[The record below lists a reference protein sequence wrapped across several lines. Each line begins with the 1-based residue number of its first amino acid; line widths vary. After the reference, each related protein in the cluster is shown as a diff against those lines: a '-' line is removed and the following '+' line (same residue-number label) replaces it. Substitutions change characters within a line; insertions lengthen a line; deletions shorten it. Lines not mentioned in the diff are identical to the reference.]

1 MQKAK
6 NIALTVEGMNC
17 TNCALGI
24 KKNLDKNG
32 FQDVYV
38 NFSANEVS
46 FSYETA
52 EEKENAI
59 KQISAMGYK
68 VTEDNEELEPKKP
81 KLSAIEKKFYFTII
95 FTIPLLTAMF
105 LPFEILHNPFFQ
117 LALTLP
123 VFIVGLFHFGKSA
136 FHSVKS
142 GIPNMDVLI
151 ILGST
156 AAFIYSFIGTIY
168 GLGHD
173 YQFYET
179 TASIISLILL
189 GNLLEHKAIKKTTS
203 AIEDLVKLQ
212 KIIAKKIVIN
222 ADGKEI
228 IIETEAKKIKI
239 NDILLINS
247 GDKIPID
254 GIIIWGNGS
263 IDESMISG
271 ESLPIEKDIENTVI
285 GGTVLSSGSIKIKA
299 TAVGNETVLAKII
312 DFVKNVNQ
320 DKPQIQNLADKI
332 SAIFVPVVILISF
345 LTFSVS
351 WGIFNLT
358 FQEALMRSIAI
369 LVIACPCALGLAIPT
384 AVVVGVGRVSKI
396 GILIKGASTIQK
408 LISVKSIVFDKT
420 GTLTTGNFKIKEIKC
435 FEKDETE
442 VKSIIV
448 GLEKHSSHP
457 IASSILREMKNISEK
472 EFSSVNENKGIGITG
487 KDTFGNIYEIGSY
500 NIAKDFTNESN
511 GNAYL
516 LENNKLIAIVFLQDE
531 IKPEAKKTIE
541 FFKSQGIKTIL
552 LSGDSEEKCNDLSNI
567 LGINNVYFEKKPLEK
582 LQIISELKKQGEIAM
597 VGDGIND
604 SPALAKADIAISLS
618 NATDIAIQSSQIIL
632 LKGNLELL
640 SKAYL
645 ISKNTMIIIKQN
657 LFWAFFYNIIAIPL
671 AATGMLN
678 PMIAAASMA
687 LSDVFVVFN
696 SLRLH
701 YKKLD

>member
-168 GLGHD
+168 SLGHD

-408 LISVKSIVFDKT
+408 LLNVKFIVFDKT

-435 FEKDETE
+435 FDKDETE

-457 IASSILREMKNISEK
+457 IASSILHEMKNISEK
-472 EFSSVNENKGIGITG
+472 EFTSVTENKGIGILG
-487 KDTFGNIYEIGSY
+487 KDSFGNIYEIGSY
-500 NIAKDFTNESN
+500 KIAKDFTNETN

-516 LENNKLIAIVFLQDE
+516 LENNKLIAIVYLQDE
-531 IKPEAKKTIE
+531 IKPEAKKAIE
-541 FFKSQGIKTIL
+541 FFKSQGVKTIL
-552 LSGDSEEKCNDLSNI
+552 LSGDNEEKCNDLSNI
-567 LGINNVYFEKKPLEK
+567 LGINDVYFEKQPLEK
-582 LQIISELKKQGEIAM
+582 LQIISELKKHGEIAM

-604 SPALAKADIAISLS
+604 APALAKADIAISLS

-687 LSDVFVVFN
+687 LSDVFVVLN
-696 SLRLH
+696 SLRLQ